1 VKGAKPGATGR
12 TPKSRST
19 FTSSISELR
28 KKVKALRFLQRKRRS
43 HRKANT
49 RGLRVVFR
57 PRRTPAGGH
66 VPASLPSLPPGAMPQ
81 RTVELPK
88 LPARTA
94 FPPEVQ
100 ESARRVTGSAHPRPA
115 YEIDTSKPLF
125 RNEPAMALYEDR
137 YQARLREIQRFAQP
151 WSDGTGVVHGSG
163 QSPKTITWS
172 TADYR
177 EFAGDGQ
184 QVSR

>member
-1 VKGAKPGATGR
+1 MKT
-12 TPKSRST
+12 
-19 FTSSISELR
+19 LR
-28 KKVKALRFLQRKRRS
+28 LIHRKRRS

-57 PRRTPAGGH
+57 PRRAPVGGH

-94 FPPEVQ
+94 YPAPSPAEVQ

-115 YEIDTSKPLF
+115 YRIDTSQPLF
-125 RNEPAMALYEDR
+125 RDATGDDLDAKRLE
-137 YQARLREIQRFAQP
+137 RLRQLQHLDTAWP
-151 WSDGTGVVHGSG
+151 DGHGVNLGWD
-163 QSPKTITWS
+163 QSPKTLTFS
-172 TADYR
+172 TTDYR
-177 EFAGDGQ
+177 QFAGDGQ
-184 QVSR
+184 QVTR